1 VRQAK
6 NLYHS
11 AVFVFIENVL
21 LLIRSKKFGLGT
33 AIIDASKMA
42 SEALIGSYANLYN
55 FGAVILRFA
64 NIIGPR
70 SQHGVIHD
78 FLNKFKEES
87 GGTGN
92 SG

>member
-1 VRQAK
+1 
-6 NLYHS
+6 
-11 AVFVFIENVL
+11 
-21 LLIRSKKFGLGT
+21 
-33 AIIDASKMA
+33 MA